1 MLCLNLI
8 KTTDSTRDDDTK
20 AVQIIQP
27 LKYLS
32 NFWENLDITIINCQ
46 INLILFTKLYVPVV
60 TLSTQDTVKLLQQL
74 KSGFQHTIKW
84 NKFYSKAN

>member
-46 INLILFTKLYVPVV
+46 INLILTWPE
-60 TLSTQDTVKLLQQL
+60 
-74 KSGFQHTIKW
+74 
-84 NKFYSKAN
+84 N